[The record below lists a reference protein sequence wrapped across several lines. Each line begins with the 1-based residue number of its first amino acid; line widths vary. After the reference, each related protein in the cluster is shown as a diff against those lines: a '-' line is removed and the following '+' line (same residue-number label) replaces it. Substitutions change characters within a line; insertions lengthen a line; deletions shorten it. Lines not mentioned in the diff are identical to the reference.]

1 MPYVAT
7 GHPVGPRAEV
17 LQHARRLANVNQR
30 ELGALAGI
38 PRSHIRDFEA
48 GRWMFTDTEFAS
60 LMLIMLEKLPNR
72 ELKRQLLV
80 AVSSTLRKTSAISMK
95 AETCP

>member
-48 GRWMFTDTEFAS
+48 GS
-60 LMLIMLEKLPNR
+60 LDVHRHRIR
-72 ELKRQLLV
+72 ELDAGHARE
-80 AVSSTLRKTSAISMK
+80 A
-95 AETCP
+95 AEP